1 MYSKEQ
7 VPAKVKIKSIA
18 GNLHFITKFLVLSKE
33 ERILSQERFPGSQLY
48 LTIWNLFA
56 AVR

>member
-1 MYSKEQ
+1 MYSKEL

-18 GNLHFITKFLVLSKE
+18 ENLHFITKFLVLSKE
-33 ERILSQERFPGSQLY
+33 ERILSREHSPGSQLY
-48 LTIWNLFA
+48 STIWNLFA